1 MAPNYQ
7 GREHNISFLT
17 ETRSPRCCLSQPGLS
32 PCLSV
37 PRGHCLPSVQFWHLH
52 LGKGREGKASLG
64 DTKSIIFPVKHM
76 SHLRN
81 AQPVSARGTGSRR
94 SAHTLLKTASQNERL
109 WLPGSSR
116 PPPSFLP
123 PSPLS
128 TATSSARKDAA
139 FQKAFFFGG
148 RSGPA
153 GFRKKTRGLS
163 PPRPELDTALQAICV
178 GSDAAERGF
187 APKELPL
194 ASAHKLCAGNTALL
208 STFPPPAVGMGTGT
222 PEAHQDAQHH
232 HSLRTISFPVLC
244 AHRALCLLMKT
255 V

>member
-139 FQKAFFFGG
+139 FQKAFFLVVDLG
-148 RSGPA
+148 
-153 GFRKKTRGLS
+153 
-163 PPRPELDTALQAICV
+163 Q
-178 GSDAAERGF
+178 
-187 APKELPL
+187 L
-194 ASAHKLCAGNTALL
+194 ASERKPGAYL
-208 STFPPPAVGMGTGT
+208 PPA
-222 PEAHQDAQHH
+222 P
-232 HSLRTISFPVLC
+232 S
-244 AHRALCLLMKT
+244 
-255 V
+255 